1 MALVECRSLV
11 RAFGKNPPV
20 VDGVELDIEAGEVLG
35 LIGPNG
41 GGKSTLLLLIAGL
54 LTPTSGTATVDGHPS
69 HELAQQTTGSVG
81 LITATPGLYP
91 LLTAAENLAYFG
103 GLNGLS
109 ESEVRTRALPL
120 LQELGVEDQMDR
132 QVREFSSGM
141 QQKISLTRALLMD
154 PKLLLLDEP
163 TSNLDPV
170 STHTIHLAVRRQ
182 ADRGVAVVLC
192 THDLHA
198 ADSICDRVA
207 VMQRSIRAT
216 SPLSGERKVPEMG
229 ALYQMYQEHVE
240 S

>member
-54 LTPTSGTATVDGHPS
+54 VTPTSGTATVDGHPS

-109 ESEVRTRALPL
+109 ESEVRARALPL

-163 TSNLDPV
+163 TNHLDMEAIEALNKALQAYDGTLIFV
-170 STHTIHLAVRRQ
+170 SHDRQFVSSLATR
-182 ADRGVAVVLC
+182 
-192 THDLHA
+192 
-198 ADSICDRVA
+198 I
-207 VMQRSIRAT
+207 
-216 SPLSGERKVPEMG
+216 
-229 ALYQMYQEHVE
+229 VE
-240 S
+240 IKDHKANDFLGTYDEFLAHQQQLAN